1 MYWDTLAAWSVSG
14 QRTKNICPTFSSTD
28 MADTSSWMI
37 WSLFWG
43 RGSDPVPEELKEEPD
58 GEEDPAGSS
67 EAEEFPSWEASG
79 AGV

>member
-1 MYWDTLAAWSVSG
+1 
-14 QRTKNICPTFSSTD
+14 

-43 RGSDPVPEELKEEPD
+43 RGSDPVPEELEEEPD

-67 EAEEFPSWEASG
+67 EAEELPS
-79 AGV
+79 